1 MNSDIQNP
9 KRSPSF
15 SSPSSNV
22 KNHVGSCS
30 QQMYRARLNSFN
42 SVSSAG
48 SGREKQNENDSVTKI
63 QPLPNDF
70 FAGQGSVKNLV
81 QSYEEFPNK
90 EKNESEQKIQMLR
103 EERQKELS
111 NLVDKSKLAVSNYS
125 NITEIIEMNIN
136 RIQSE
141 QQQEQVQQ
149 QPPNGMINQ
158 LKLSTI
164 SERTEHSSPSLIGNG
179 GADMTALTTAGIVTN
194 SGISSNNNTTTGGV
208 SPQNTN
214 NQNTQNSR
222 STSVTKSA
230 RNLDRFTFLDY
241 STGGASASGNDLLSI
256 RNTSTI
262 SNATS
267 QPILPDPLTN
277 NVNKSNQYT
286 KNSNIAVLKNSKITE
301 EYNANDESDDE
312 DDSSDSDD
320 EEDLGKN
327 KKYKY
332 ENRFIPNLNNNN
344 NNTKSFY
351 SSQEDIL
358 SSLRVSK
365 NIYI

>member
-1 MNSDIQNP
+1 MFRQ
-9 KRSPSF
+9 
-15 SSPSSNV
+15 
-22 KNHVGSCS
+22 
-30 QQMYRARLNSFN
+30 RLNSFN
-42 SVSSAG
+42 SVSSGG
-48 SGREKQNENDSVTKI
+48 SGREKQNEIETAIKI
-63 QPLPNDF
+63 QPLPNDY

-90 EKNESEQKIQMLR
+90 ERNEAEQKIQMIR

-111 NLVDKSKLAVSNYS
+111 NLVDKNKLSVNNYS

-141 QQQEQVQQ
+141 QHQEQVQHQQ
-149 QPPNGMINQ
+149 QPSATASNSIVNQ

-164 SERTEHSSPSLIGNG
+164 SERTEHSSPSMLANG
-179 GADMTALTTAGIVTN
+179 VADMTALTTVGIATN

-208 SPQNTN
+208 SPLNTN

-230 RNLDRFTFLDY
+230 RHLDKFTFLDC

-256 RNTSTI
+256 RNTSTM

-267 QPILPDPLTN
+267 PPIPQGQLIN

-286 KNSNIAVLKNSKITE
+286 KISNMAALTNLKRVE
-301 EYNANDESDDE
+301 LHDEKGNEGSDDENE

-320 EEDLGKN
+320 EEDLIRKKN
-327 KKYKY
+327 KYKY
-332 ENRFIPNLNNNN
+332 ENRLNTNLNY

>member
-1 MNSDIQNP
+1 
-9 KRSPSF
+9 
-15 SSPSSNV
+15 
-22 KNHVGSCS
+22 
-30 QQMYRARLNSFN
+30 MYRQRLNSFN

-48 SGREKQNENDSVTKI
+48 SVRDKQIDNEATIKI
-63 QPLPNDF
+63 QPLPNDY
-70 FAGQGSVKNLV
+70 FAGQGCVKNLV

-90 EKNESEQKIQMLR
+90 EKNESEQKIQILR

-111 NLVDKSKLAVSNYS
+111 NLVDKSKLNVNNYT
-125 NITEIIEMNIN
+125 NITDIIEMNIN
-136 RIQSE
+136 RIQSD

-149 QPPNGMINQ
+149 QPPPPNSLINQ

-164 SERTEHSSPSLIGNG
+164 SERTEHSSPSMLGNG
-179 GADMTALTTAGIVTN
+179 GTDMTALTTAGIATN

-208 SPQNTN
+208 SPLNTN

-230 RNLDRFTFLDY
+230 RHLDRFTFLDY

-256 RNTSTI
+256 RNMSTI

-267 QPILPDPLTN
+267 PPLPQALLIN
-277 NVNKSNQYT
+277 NVNKSKQYT
-286 KNSNIAVLKNSKITE
+286 KNSNITGLANSKRVGQ
-301 EYNANDESDDE
+301 YKAKDNDESNDENE
-312 DDSSDSDD
+312 DDSPDSDD
-320 EEDLGKN
+320 EEEEIKKN
-327 KKYKY
+327 TKYKY
-332 ENRFIPNLNNNN
+332 ENRSNSNLNNI
-344 NNTKSFY
+344 NTKSFY